1 MKNMTNSAWAAVFI
15 ASACILACLC
25 LFSKSPNAAS
35 VLTICT
41 SIITGAF
48 GYIQGKADSK
58 NPANDLPPN
67 SSLQQTTNIQTPAEV
82 GASEVVVPK
91 S

>member
-15 ASACILACLC
+15 VMACILACLC

-58 NPANDLPPN
+58 NSLPDVPPN
-67 SSLQQTTNIQTPAEV
+67 SSLQQTTSVQTPPNPPLE
-82 GASEVVVPK
+82 SPK
-91 S
+91 